1 MATDSQAPKKKG
13 WIDRDM
19 LLSMHLPS
27 ITIGF
32 GLGATAVVIPEM
44 ADNLGQGILATMMVF
59 ILQQAGT
66 AVAPIPTGF
75 LIDRIGRR
83 KILLAGPLLIAL
95 SSLLIVRV
103 IVADGSIT
111 EILVYRFFG
120 GIGEQMW
127 MLSRL
132 TVIADTGGSQQRGKQ
147 ITSMF
152 GVQQVGTLTGP
163 IVGGAAAVAIGL
175 WVPFAIHA
183 VIVVIGVIPSFFLIK
198 ETLGSHPS
206 STSTPSAPRV
216 SAAPAKRQGLSRADL
231 FTPPIPYVFAAQFL
245 ANVTRGGIFGG
256 GVIVTYAAFG
266 FDMDPFEIGRLRS
279 AMAFV
284 GIPIVFGAG
293 YIMDKYG
300 RKFTIVPGL
309 MLSGLAMSFL
319 ALTNY
324 LDVDKTV
331 FIFAFIA
338 VHVAVSLISG
348 NMQTLGTDVAP
359 AHARGAF
366 FGVSRLVAQTGSLS
380 SPVSFAFLI
389 SVSTFTVAFSL
400 LASTAFA
407 AGLVVFFGIPETL
420 KKDPPAAKTPEPA
433 PVASESPEPPKT

>member
-27 ITIGF
+27 ISIGF

-44 ADNLGQGILATMMVF
+44 TDNLGQGILATMMVF

-103 IVADGSIT
+103 IVTDGSIV
-111 EILVYRFFG
+111 EILAYRFIG

-132 TVIADTGGSQQRGKQ
+132 TVIADTGGAQQRGKQ

-175 WVPFAIHA
+175 WVPFAIHSA
-183 VIVVIGVIPSFFLIK
+183 IVIIGVIPSFFLIK
-198 ETLGSHPS
+198 ETLGTHPAATS
-206 STSTPSAPRV
+206 SASAPGA
-216 SAAPAKRQGLSRADL
+216 SGPPAKRQGLSRKDL
-231 FTPPIPYVFAAQFL
+231 LTPPIPYVFAAQFL

-256 GVIVTYAAFG
+256 GVIVTYAKFG
-266 FDMDPFEIGRLRS
+266 FDMDPFEIGGLRS
-279 AMAFV
+279 SMAIV
-284 GIPIVFGAG
+284 GIPITFAAG
-293 YIMDKYG
+293 YVMDKYG

-309 MLSGLAMSFL
+309 LLSGLAMSFL
-319 ALTNY
+319 ALTNF
-324 LDVDKTV
+324 LAVEKTV
-331 FIFAFIA
+331 FVFAFIG

-359 AHARGAF
+359 AHARGSF

-389 SVSTFTVAFSL
+389 TVSTFTVAFSL

-407 AGLVVFFGIPETL
+407 AALVVFFGIPETL
-420 KKDPPAAKTPEPA
+420 KKETPAPEPA
-433 PVASESPEPPKT
+433 TPGPGSS